1 MSYSRRW
8 SSTRT
13 SVNWAAHHRAQRARV
28 SAEFG
33 GIDQSVV
40 RAFYQL
46 RQGEL
51 DEVFRLYAQQF
62 GASAAS
68 YALSA
73 YQKWRIGSVQPS
85 ALTLHRL
92 LEIVPRVL
100 DFAAKL
106 ELYRQLRNAHRKR
119 EAINLRLTYPIAD
132 QLNLVVAETWRVVE
146 HARAQPI
153 PEVVSARLTWL
164 SHGDGMAARQ
174 LVSAIELEEGQQV
187 AAMLREELT
196 TLLSAT
202 ELSGISPRI
211 QHVIELPHGTVT
223 LEITEKKK
231 WKWPMTKKESE
242 HENTLPALVDD
253 RSLARPI
260 GDIIDQALEQGG
272 SEEIA
277 RAAQIE
283 ALRLAAKQRES
294 AMDSTAANREIVEFL
309 EQVHDAST
317 VRDMDFSADADFKR
331 ASGRTHMRVE
341 RKRRWWPFG

>member
-1 MSYSRRW
+1 
-8 SSTRT
+8 
-13 SVNWAAHHRAQRARV
+13 
-28 SAEFG
+28 
-33 GIDQSVV
+33 
-40 RAFYQL
+40 
-46 RQGEL
+46 
-51 DEVFRLYAQQF
+51 
-62 GASAAS
+62 
-68 YALSA
+68 
-73 YQKWRIGSVQPS
+73 
-85 ALTLHRL
+85 
-92 LEIVPRVL
+92 
-100 DFAAKL
+100 
-106 ELYRQLRNAHRKR
+106 
-119 EAINLRLTYPIAD
+119 
-132 QLNLVVAETWRVVE
+132 
-146 HARAQPI
+146 
-153 PEVVSARLTWL
+153 
-164 SHGDGMAARQ
+164 MAARQ
-174 LVSAIELEEGQQV
+174 LVSAIELAEGQQV

-242 HENTLPALVDD
+242 HENTLPALVDN

-317 VRDMDFSADADFKR
+317 VRDMDSLPMRTSNVHRDEPICGLSASAVGGLSAEAVSGSLVRSIAMNVVSANCARRR
-331 ASGRTHMRVE
+331 ASRTICA
-341 RKRRWWPFG
+341 P